1 MKPRVLVVDDEDSI
15 RTLVCQILQME
26 GFEVD
31 SAIDGEHCLR
41 KVDAF
46 HPDVMVLDLMMPVL
60 DGWGV
65 LARLHG
71 QFPPP
76 AVVILSARPDRERAL
91 ACGAVDCLGKPF
103 DFREL
108 VSACRHAGE
117 AHA

>member
-1 MKPRVLVVDDEDSI
+1 MKRVLVVDDEDAI
-15 RTLVCQILQME
+15 RNLVCQILQME

-31 SAIDGEHCLR
+31 SAVDGEKCLD
-41 KVDAF
+41 KVCAF

-65 LARLHG
+65 LERLRGVKPH
-71 QFPPP
+71 P
-76 AVVILSARPDRERAL
+76 AVVVLSARPDRTRAL

-103 DFREL
+103 DFHDL

-117 AHA
+117 VCA